1 MRTKELMKKGLVLFI
16 SGTILIAG
24 CASSNN
30 SNTQSTEETSTG
42 NEENSKINNE
52 KDTQKTNTES
62 DSQTTP
68 EPTNA
73 AKADAQ
79 PTSEPTD
86 TGEADAPA
94 AQEPTDDSK
103 TGAPEEL
110 ETSDLFNEVY
120 LPYATRE
127 NPFMFEAVKTFAQNL
142 NSYTVEI
149 TDPTQEDMGSIKI
162 ADGNEDYVYFSFSPN
177 SSGIEM
183 IMTLS
188 YHQAATNSEVSLSN
202 LSTDCSP
209 EYDTFHT
216 HILGETELQVDSPDE
231 QKTFLF
237 QK

>member
-16 SGTILIAG
+16 SGTILITG
-24 CASSNN
+24 CASNTN
-30 SNTQSTEETSTG
+30 SNTPNTEEASAG
-42 NEENSKINNE
+42 NEESSKENNE
-52 KDTQKTNTES
+52 KDTQKPNTES
-62 DSQTTP
+62 GSQSTP
-68 EPTNA
+68 EPTDT
-73 AKADAQ
+73 AKADAE
-79 PTSEPTD
+79 PTPEPTD
-86 TGEADAPA
+86 TSKADAP
-94 AQEPTDDSK
+94 EPTDDSN
-103 TGAPEEL
+103 TDTPEEL
-110 ETSDLFNEVY
+110 ETSDLFREVY

-127 NPFMFEAVKTFAQNL
+127 NPFMFEAVKTFAQSL

-149 TDPTQEDMGSIKI
+149 TDPTQEDIGSIKI

>member
-16 SGTILIAG
+16 SGTILITG
-24 CASSNN
+24 CASNTN
-30 SNTQSTEETSTG
+30 SNTPNTEEASAG
-42 NEENSKINNE
+42 NEESSKENNE
-52 KDTQKTNTES
+52 KDTQEPNTES
-62 DSQTTP
+62 DSQITP
-68 EPTNA
+68 EPTDT
-73 AKADAQ
+73 AKADA
-79 PTSEPTD
+79 P
-86 TGEADAPA
+86 
-94 AQEPTDDSK
+94 EPTDDSN
-103 TGAPEEL
+103 TGTPEEL
-110 ETSDLFNEVY
+110 ETSDLFKEVY

>member
-16 SGTILIAG
+16 SGTILITG
-24 CASSNN
+24 CASNTN
-30 SNTQSTEETSTG
+30 SNTPNTEEASAG
-42 NEENSKINNE
+42 NEESSKENNE
-52 KDTQKTNTES
+52 KDTQEPNTES
-62 DSQTTP
+62 DSQITP
-68 EPTNA
+68 EPTDT
-73 AKADAQ
+73 AKADA
-79 PTSEPTD
+79 P
-86 TGEADAPA
+86 
-94 AQEPTDDSK
+94 EPTDDSN
-103 TGAPEEL
+103 TGTPEEL
-110 ETSDLFNEVY
+110 ETSDLFKEVY

-127 NPFMFEAVKTFAQNL
+127 NPFMFEAVKTFAQSL

-149 TDPTQEDMGSIKI
+149 TDPTQEDIGSIKI

-202 LSTDCSP
+202 LSTYCSP

>member
-16 SGTILIAG
+16 SGTILITG
-24 CASSNN
+24 CASNTN
-30 SNTQSTEETSTG
+30 SNTPNTEEASAG
-42 NEENSKINNE
+42 NEESSKENNK
-52 KDTQKTNTES
+52 KDTQEPNTES
-62 DSQTTP
+62 DSQITP
-68 EPTNA
+68 
-73 AKADAQ
+73 
-79 PTSEPTD
+79 
-86 TGEADAPA
+86 
-94 AQEPTDDSK
+94 EPTDDSN
-103 TGAPEEL
+103 TDTPEEL
-110 ETSDLFNEVY
+110 ETSDLFREVY

-127 NPFMFEAVKTFAQNL
+127 NPFMFEAVKTFAQSL

-149 TDPTQEDMGSIKI
+149 TDPTQEDIGSIKI

>member
-16 SGTILIAG
+16 SGTILITG
-24 CASSNN
+24 CASNTN
-30 SNTQSTEETSTG
+30 SNTPNTEEASAG
-42 NEENSKINNE
+42 NEESSKENNE
-52 KDTQKTNTES
+52 KDTQEPNTES
-62 DSQTTP
+62 DSQITP
-68 EPTNA
+68 EPTDT
-73 AKADAQ
+73 AKADA
-79 PTSEPTD
+79 P
-86 TGEADAPA
+86 
-94 AQEPTDDSK
+94 EPTDDSN
-103 TGAPEEL
+103 TGTPEEL
-110 ETSDLFNEVY
+110 ETSDLFKEVY

-127 NPFMFEAVKTFAQNL
+127 NPFMFEAVKTFAQSL

-149 TDPTQEDMGSIKI
+149 TDPTQEDIGSIKI

>member
-16 SGTILIAG
+16 SGTILITG
-24 CASSNN
+24 CASNTN
-30 SNTQSTEETSTG
+30 SNTPNTEEASAG
-42 NEENSKINNE
+42 NEESSKENNE
-52 KDTQKTNTES
+52 KDTQEPNTES
-62 DSQTTP
+62 DSQIAP
-68 EPTNA
+68 EPTDT

-79 PTSEPTD
+79 PTP
-86 TGEADAPA
+86 
-94 AQEPTDDSK
+94 EPTDDSN
-103 TGAPEEL
+103 TDTPEEL
-110 ETSDLFNEVY
+110 EISDLFREVY

-127 NPFMFEAVKTFAQNL
+127 NPFMFEAVKTFAQSL

-149 TDPTQEDMGSIKI
+149 TDPTQEDIGSIKI

-202 LSTDCSP
+202 LSTECSP